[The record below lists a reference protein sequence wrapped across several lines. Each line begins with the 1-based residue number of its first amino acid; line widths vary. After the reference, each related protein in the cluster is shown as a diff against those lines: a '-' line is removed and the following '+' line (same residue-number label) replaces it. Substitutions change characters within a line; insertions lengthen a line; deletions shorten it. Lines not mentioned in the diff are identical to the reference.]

1 MVKRSALL
9 LGLAAVLAS
18 SSASASGL
26 YLTDRGVR
34 PLGRGGAFV
43 AGADDLGAIWYNP
56 AGLSDAGT
64 SLLLDASLVN
74 FKSAFTRRS
83 NVTTAGGA
91 VQTLTFPTV
100 EGDTPAL
107 PIPTLAGSMSFGQ
120 KNEFTVALGVHAP
133 YSVLARYP
141 TTVDG
146 RPAASRFSLVSLEG
160 SALAMPGI
168 YVAYKPSQHVRF
180 GAGFQTLVGT
190 FASSVV
196 FSASPADR
204 LISSPEDPQYDATNQ
219 LKAGPI
225 VAPSGNL
232 GLIVAPI
239 DAVRLGVSGQLPF
252 WIDAPAEVNVRLP
265 DAPTFDRAKQEGN
278 RANVRFKLPPIF
290 RAGFELRHNLSSDA
304 QVRGEFAY
312 VREFWSIHDSID
324 VRPQDIRLLNVTGFP
339 NDVRVTDISLPRNFK
354 DSNSFRLGGE
364 LSMRN
369 VVKNF
374 GVDVRAGIAYD
385 TSAIPPEWLTVLTYD
400 ANKVTTT
407 FGLSAVIGEHLRL
420 DTMGAIVMMDSVT
433 VDPAEARVTKV
444 NPVRGN
450 PTQPEAING
459 GDYSA
464 KAFVLGLGAN
474 YKF

>member
-1 MVKRSALL
+1 MKRSALL
-9 LGLAAVLAS
+9 LGLAAALAS

-56 AGLSDAGT
+56 AGLSDAG
-64 SLLLDASLVN
+64 SSILLDASIVN

-91 VQTLTFPTV
+91 VQTLAFPTV
-100 EGDTPAL
+100 EGDTPVL
-107 PIPTLAGSMSFGQ
+107 PIPTLAGSMSFGR
-120 KNEFTVALGVHAP
+120 NNDVTVALGVHAP

-141 TTVDG
+141 TTVSG
-146 RPAASRFSLVSLEG
+146 SPAASRFSLVSLEG
-160 SALAMPGI
+160 SALAIPGA
-168 YVAYKPSQHVRF
+168 YVAYKPTERVRI

-232 GLIVAPI
+232 GIIVIPVDSLRIGAS
-239 DAVRLGVSGQLPF
+239 AQLPF

-265 DAPTFDRAKQEGN
+265 AAPTFDRARQEGN
-278 RANVRFKLPPIF
+278 RANVRFRLPPILRGGVEVRHALGNDSSI
-290 RAGFELRHNLSSDA
+290 RA
-304 QVRGEFAY
+304 EFAY
-312 VREFWSIHDSID
+312 VREFWSVHDSID

-364 LSMRN
+364 LSLRN
-369 VVKNF
+369 VVGSL
-374 GVDVRAGIAYD
+374 GVDVRAGVSYD

-400 ANKVTTT
+400 ANKLTTS
-407 FGLSAVIGEHLRL
+407 FGLSAAVGQHLRI
-420 DTMGAIVMMDSVT
+420 DTMAALVMMDPVT
-433 VDPAEARVTKV
+433 VDPAEAQVTKV
-444 NPVRGN
+444 NPVKGN